1 MDKTKLKKKIKSFA
15 ANVGLA
21 TATGTLTIFYGIT
34 SVITS
39 EDFVWMLVLDIV
51 LAICYTTDAV
61 FNWKEIKKLLGE
73 SE

>member
-21 TATGTLTIFYGIT
+21 AAMSTLAILYGPI
-34 SVITS
+34 V
-39 EDFVWMLVLDIV
+39 FVGDGFMWMLIIDIV
-51 LAICYTTDAV
+51 LAIYDATMAV
-61 FNWKEIKKLLGE
+61 LDWGEIKKLLGE

>member
-21 TATGTLTIFYGIT
+21 AAMSTLAILYGAI
-34 SVITS
+34 VVVG
-39 EDFVWMLVLDIV
+39 EGLVWMLIIDIV
-51 LAICYTTDAV
+51 LAIYDTTMAILD
-61 FNWKEIKKLLGE
+61 WKEIKKLLGE